1 MLATKSNS
9 YTFQKDGVWY
19 FSRRVPADL
28 RRYYRTGRIAYS
40 LRQIRISAA
49 FNELKGH
56 NLMPIRLLRYL
67 ILSLCIPFA
76 VAATEI
82 DYKQIQ
88 KDLNSMGYNVGVA
101 DGIPGRNTKA
111 GIKNFFNDAGYVTPS
126 EITYDEQSF
135 IRGVAGF
142 TSKPLGLMREV
153 ITRQVT
159 VKDLSDEQLCE
170 LNLHLDLKEG
180 FYEIKRRELGCPSG
194 TEQILRYDGK
204 LLHDPIELLRDFQK
218 SQKIEIPIF
227 DLASTNL
234 FSDWDET
241 KKTYH
246 FLNPKLGGLL
256 GRSSKRV
263 SYCADWMP
271 QLGSVPPDPSK
282 NLDGTGSWANDT
294 IRDGFVICQDGINR
308 LYLRA
313 LSKNERVATRSI
325 QQFQNVVETWI
336 KNDGGNNL
344 PFRPYHSRY
353 NRKAGKADPNFTYL
367 ITISKLMAGAEL
379 LQSQFNWNFEEKN
392 QYAAWA
398 KDRILQ
404 RLPVGGRSDILK
416 NSICDFNVKKDNMND
431 ACMNAAPF
439 VAQGLLRAAIA
450 GNDQELAEL
459 SYLVFKQYSSALR
472 LDGSQAYD
480 SIRDC
485 YAADYTVWASEFLHD
500 YIYLA
505 STAGV
510 DLWEDRFSKKHG
522 SPKENIEYALR
533 VVSDPNIVNEY
544 AQDFGYPDCE
554 ENQGQIVQ
562 KVSNYPKSAFAYY
575 LKTFK
580 PEKLEDIYLE
590 NRNDLWSYTGA
601 SGINYEI
608 DLVAKHPTLQDYFIK
623 NEEDILNQRALF
635 YEKAKL
641 ERRKKVMQ
649 EKGFEP
655 IKNNDQFQ
663 GIYKVK
669 WYFKNAA
676 VADSAREYQSTDS
689 LILEGGLGYFKGDQ
703 KYGQPSASLRS
714 ELFIAYKNNGEIFM
728 QGDLDLFDVGRSYP
742 TELKGTLKIREEPE
756 ITGVWA
762 EGDIFELELEK
773 LN

>member
-9 YTFQKDGVWY
+9 YTFQKDGIWY

-28 RRYYRTGRIAYS
+28 RRHYRTGRIAYS

-56 NLMPIRLLRYL
+56 NLMPTRLLRYL
-67 ILSLCIPFA
+67 ILLLCIPFA

-170 LNLHLDLKEG
+170 LNLHLDLKES

-194 TEQILRYDGK
+194 TENIIRYDGEFIN
-204 LLHDPIELLRDFQK
+204 DPIRLLREFQK
-218 SQKIEIPIF
+218 AQKIEIPIF
-227 DLASTNL
+227 DLTSTNL
-234 FSDWDET
+234 FSDWGET
-241 KKTYH
+241 KKNYH
-246 FLNPKLGGLL
+246 FLNPKFGELL
-256 GRSSKRV
+256 DQGRNRI

-271 QLGSVPPDPSK
+271 QIGSVPPDPSK

-294 IRDGFVICQDGINR
+294 IRDGFVICQDSLNA
-308 LYLRA
+308 LYLGA
-313 LSKNERVATRSI
+313 LSLNETVASRSI
-325 QQFQNVVETWI
+325 KQFQNILETWV
-336 KNDGGNNL
+336 KSDGGNNL
-344 PFRPYHSRY
+344 PFRPYHSEY
-353 NRKAGKADPNFTYL
+353 NREAAKADPNFTYL
-367 ITISKLMAGAEL
+367 ITISKLMTGAEL
-379 LQSQFNWNFEEKN
+379 LQSQLNWTFEEKSR
-392 QYAAWA
+392 YAAWA

-404 RLPVGGRSDILK
+404 RLPVGGRMDILE
-416 NSICDFNVKKDNMND
+416 NSICDLNVKKDKMND
-431 ACMNAAPF
+431 SCMNAAPF

-450 GNDQELAEL
+450 GDDQELAEL

-472 LDGSQAYD
+472 PDGSQAHD
-480 SIRDC
+480 SLRDC
-485 YAADYTVWASEFLHD
+485 YAADYTIWASEFLHD

-510 DLWEDRFSKKHG
+510 DLWDDRFSPKHG
-522 SPKENIEYALR
+522 SPKENVEYALR
-533 VVSDPNIVNEY
+533 VVSDPNVVNEY

-554 ENQGQIVQ
+554 ESQGQIVQ
-562 KVSNYPKSAFAYY
+562 KVSNYPRSAFAYY

-580 PEKLEDIYLE
+580 PGNLDDIYLE
-590 NRNDLWSYTGA
+590 NRSDLWSYTGA
-601 SGINYEI
+601 SGINYEV
-608 DLVAKHPTLQDYFIK
+608 DLLNKNPEIQRHFIK
-623 NEEDILNQRALF
+623 NEEGILNRRALSNIQIELNTSDRVESLNW
-635 YEKAKL
+635 YIALRDE
-641 ERRKKVMQ
+641 
-649 EKGFEP
+649 GFQ
-655 IKNNDQFQ
+655 N
-663 GIYKVK
+663 
-669 WYFKNAA
+669 
-676 VADSAREYQSTDS
+676 
-689 LILEGGLGYFKGDQ
+689 ILEAQDTLIFSEEGNLVASSHENVSVDGIGGRQNLTYSFQ
-703 KYGQPSASLRS
+703 
-714 ELFIAYKNNGEIFM
+714 NNAFM
-728 QGDLDLFDVGRSYP
+728 I
-742 TELKGTLKIREEPE
+742 KGTVTVLGDEQVSINVEELIE
-756 ITGVWA
+756 TGKA
-762 EGDIFELELEK
+762 TIIFGGQDK
-773 LN
+773 LIISWTD

>member
-19 FSRRVPADL
+19 FSRRVPVDL
-28 RRYYRTGRIAYS
+28 RRHYRTVRIAYS
-40 LRQIRISAA
+40 LRYIRISAT
-49 FNELKGH
+49 FNQLKGH

-67 ILSLCIPFA
+67 ILLLCIPFA

-180 FYEIKRRELGCPSG
+180 FYEIKHRELGCPSG

-246 FLNPKLGGLL
+246 FLNPKFGKLL
-256 GRSSKRV
+256 DQDRNRV

-271 QLGSVPPDPSK
+271 QIGSVPPDPSK

-294 IRDGFVICQDGINR
+294 IVDGFVICQDSLNT

-313 LSKNERVATRSI
+313 MSPTERVADQSI
-325 QQFQNVVETWI
+325 QQFQNILETWM

-379 LQSQFNWNFEEKN
+379 LQSQFNWTFEEKN
-392 QYAAWA
+392 QYAAWV

-404 RLPVGGRSDILK
+404 RLPVGGRIDILK
-416 NSICDFNVKKDNMND
+416 KSICDLNVEKDNMND

-522 SPKENIEYALR
+522 SPKESIEYALR

-562 KVSNYPKSAFAYY
+562 KMFTYPKSAFAYY
-575 LKTFK
+575 FERFR
-580 PEKLEDIYLE
+580 PERLDDIYLE
-590 NRNDLWSYTGA
+590 IRDNLYSYTSA
-601 SGINYEI
+601 SGVNYEV
-608 DLVAKHPTLQDYFIK
+608 DLVSKRPQLKEHFIK
-623 NEEDILNQRALF
+623 NEEGIMNQRTQLL
-635 YEKAKL
+635 EKAKL
-641 ERRKKVMQ
+641 EKRKMLLKD
-649 EKGFEP
+649 KGFEI
-655 IKNNDQFQ
+655 IKDKDQFK
-663 GIYKVK
+663 GNYKVK

-676 VADSAREYQSTDS
+676 QPGSAREYQSTDT
-689 LILEGGLGYFKGDQ
+689 LVLEGGLGFFKGNQ
-703 KYGQPSASLRS
+703 KYSQPSASLRS
-714 ELFIAYKNNGEIFM
+714 ILFVAYKNDGEIFV

-742 TELKGTLKIREEPE
+742 TELSGTLRISDDPE
-756 ITGVWA
+756 IIGIWA
-762 EGDIFELELEK
+762 EGDVFELELERI
-773 LN
+773 N

>member
-28 RRYYRTGRIAYS
+28 RRHYRTVRIAYS
-40 LRQIRISAA
+40 LRYIRISAT
-49 FNELKGH
+49 FNQLKGH

-67 ILSLCIPFA
+67 ILLLCIPFA

-126 EITYDEQSF
+126 EVTDNEQRF
-135 IRGVAGF
+135 IRNVAAF

-153 ITRQVT
+153 ITKQINVE
-159 VKDLSDEQLCE
+159 DLSDDQLCE
-170 LNLHLDLKEG
+170 LNSHLDLKEG

-194 TEQILRYDGK
+194 TEKIIRYDGE
-204 LLHDPIELLRDFQK
+204 LINDPIRLLRDFQK

-246 FLNPKLGGLL
+246 FLNPKFGKLL
-256 GRSSKRV
+256 DQDRNRV

-271 QLGSVPPDPSK
+271 QIGSVPPDPSK

-294 IRDGFVICQDGINR
+294 IVDGFVICQDSLNT

-313 LSKNERVATRSI
+313 MSPTESVADQSI
-325 QQFQNVVETWI
+325 QQFQNILETWM

-379 LQSQFNWNFEEKN
+379 LQSQFNWTFEEKN

-404 RLPVGGRSDILK
+404 RLPVGGRIDILK
-416 NSICDFNVKKDNMND
+416 KSICDLNVEKDNMND

-472 LDGSQAYD
+472 PDGSQAYD

-510 DLWEDRFSKKHG
+510 DLWGDRFSKKHG

-562 KVSNYPKSAFAYY
+562 KMFTYPKSAFAYY
-575 LKTFK
+575 FERFR
-580 PEKLEDIYLE
+580 PERLDDIYLE
-590 NRNDLWSYTGA
+590 IRDNLYSYTSA
-601 SGINYEI
+601 SGVNYEV
-608 DLVAKHPTLQDYFIK
+608 DLVSKRPQLKEHFIK
-623 NEEDILNQRALF
+623 NEEGIMNQRTQLL
-635 YEKAKL
+635 EKAKL
-641 ERRKKVMQ
+641 EKRKMLLKD
-649 EKGFEP
+649 KGFEI
-655 IKNNDQFQ
+655 IKDKDQFK
-663 GIYKVK
+663 GNYKVK

-676 VADSAREYQSTDS
+676 QPGSAREYQSTDT
-689 LILEGGLGYFKGDQ
+689 LVLEEGLGFFKGNQ
-703 KYGQPSASLRS
+703 KYSQPSASLRS
-714 ELFIAYKNNGEIFM
+714 ILFVAYKNDGEIFV

-742 TELKGTLKIREEPE
+742 TELSGTLRISDDPE
-756 ITGVWA
+756 IIGIWA
-762 EGDIFELELEK
+762 EGDVFELELERI
-773 LN
+773 N

>member
-325 QQFQNVVETWI
+325 QQFQNVVETWM

-379 LQSQFNWNFEEKN
+379 LQSQFNWTFEEKN
-392 QYAAWA
+392 QYAAWV

-404 RLPVGGRSDILK
+404 RLPVGGRIDILK
-416 NSICDFNVKKDNMND
+416 KSICDLNVEKDNMND

-472 LDGSQAYD
+472 PDGSQAYD

-510 DLWEDRFSKKHG
+510 DLWGDRFSKKHG

-562 KVSNYPKSAFAYY
+562 KMFTYPKSAFAYY
-575 LKTFK
+575 FERFR
-580 PEKLEDIYLE
+580 PERLDDIYLE
-590 NRNDLWSYTGA
+590 IRDNLYSYTSA
-601 SGINYEI
+601 SGVNYEV
-608 DLVAKHPTLQDYFIK
+608 DLVSKRPQLKEHFIK
-623 NEEDILNQRALF
+623 NEEGIMNQRTQLL
-635 YEKAKL
+635 EKAKL
-641 ERRKKVMQ
+641 EKRKMLLKD
-649 EKGFEP
+649 KGFEI
-655 IKNNDQFQ
+655 IKDKDQFK
-663 GIYKVK
+663 GNYKVK

-676 VADSAREYQSTDS
+676 QPGSAREYQSTDT
-689 LILEGGLGYFKGDQ
+689 LVLEGGLGFFKGNQ
-703 KYGQPSASLRS
+703 KYSQPSASLRS
-714 ELFIAYKNNGEIFM
+714 ILFVAYKNDGEIFV

-742 TELKGTLKIREEPE
+742 TELSGTLRISDDPE
-756 ITGVWA
+756 IIGIWA
-762 EGDIFELELEK
+762 EGDVFELELERI
-773 LN
+773 N

>member
-1 MLATKSNS
+1 MPTQL
-9 YTFQKDGVWY
+9 
-19 FSRRVPADL
+19 
-28 RRYYRTGRIAYS
+28 
-40 LRQIRISAA
+40 
-49 FNELKGH
+49 LK
-56 NLMPIRLLRYL
+56 YL
-67 ILSLCIPFA
+67 ILLMCIPFA

-111 GIKNFFNDAGYVTPS
+111 GINNFFADAGYVAPLEVTNN
-126 EITYDEQSF
+126 EQQF
-135 IRGVAGF
+135 IRNVAAF

-153 ITRQVT
+153 ITRQIN
-159 VKDLSDEQLCE
+159 VKDLSDDELCK
-170 LNLHLDLKEG
+170 LNFHLDLKEG
-180 FYEIKRRELGCPSG
+180 FYEIKRRELGCLSG
-194 TEQILRYDGK
+194 TEKRIRYDGE
-204 LLHDPIELLRDFQK
+204 LLNDPIKLLRDFQK
-218 SQKIEIPIF
+218 TQEIKIPTF
-227 DLASTNL
+227 DLVATNL
-234 FSDWDET
+234 FSDWDEI

-246 FLNPKLGGLL
+246 FLNPKFGKLIDQD
-256 GRSSKRV
+256 RDRV

-271 QLGSVPPDPSK
+271 QIGSVPPDPSK

-294 IRDGFVICQDGINR
+294 IIDGFVICQDSLNT

-313 LSKNERVATRSI
+313 LSPNETIANQSI
-325 QQFQNVVETWI
+325 KQFQKILETWM

-344 PFRPYHSRY
+344 PFRPYHSK
-353 NRKAGKADPNFTYL
+353 NNKKAGKAQPNFTYL
-367 ITISKLMAGAEL
+367 ITISKLMAGTEL
-379 LQSQFNWNFEEKN
+379 LQSKFNWSFEAKN
-392 QYAAWA
+392 QYAEWA
-398 KDRILQ
+398 KNRILQ
-404 RLPVGGRSDILK
+404 MLPVNGRTDILE
-416 NSICDFNVKKDNMND
+416 NSICDLNVNKMDKMNN

-472 LDGSQAYD
+472 TDGSQAHD

-485 YAADYTVWASEFLHD
+485 YAADYTIWASEFLHD

-544 AQDFGYPDCE
+544 AQDFGFPDCE

-562 KVSNYPKSAFAYY
+562 KVSNYSKSAFAYY

-580 PEKLEDIYLE
+580 PEKLENIYLE

-601 SGINYEI
+601 SGINYEV
-608 DLVAKHPTLQDYFIK
+608 DLINKNPEIQSYFVE
-623 NEEDILNQRALF
+623 NEEDILNRRAQLN
-635 YEKAKL
+635 EKVKL
-641 ERRKKVMQ
+641 ESRRKLMQ

-663 GIYKVK
+663 GTYRVK

-676 VADSAREYQSTDS
+676 VADSVREYQSTDS

-714 ELFIAYKNNGEIFM
+714 KLFIAYKNNGEIFM

-742 TELKGTLKIREEPE
+742 TELKGTLKIGEEPE
-756 ITGVWA
+756 VTGVWA

>member
-28 RRYYRTGRIAYS
+28 KRHYRTGRIAYS
-40 LRQIRISAA
+40 LRQIRISAT
-49 FNELKGH
+49 FNELKGP

-67 ILSLCIPFA
+67 ILLLCIPFA

-82 DYKQIQ
+82 DYRQIQ
-88 KDLNSMGYNVGVA
+88 KDLNSMGYNVGGA
-101 DGIPGRNTKA
+101 DGILGRNTKA

-126 EITYDEQSF
+126 EVTDNEQRF
-135 IRGVAGF
+135 IRNLAAF

-153 ITRQVT
+153 ITRQID
-159 VKDLSDEQLCE
+159 VKDLSDDQLCE
-170 LNLHLDLKEG
+170 LNSHLDLKEG

-194 TEQILRYDGK
+194 TEKIIGYDGE
-204 LLHDPIELLRDFQK
+204 LINDPIRLLRDFQK
-218 SQKIEIPIF
+218 AQKIEIPIF
-227 DLASTNL
+227 DLATTNL
-234 FSDWDET
+234 FSDWGET

-246 FLNPKLGGLL
+246 FLNPKFGKLL
-256 GRSSKRV
+256 DQDRNRV

-271 QLGSVPPDPSK
+271 QIGSVPPDPSK

-294 IRDGFVICQDGINR
+294 IRDGFVICQDSLNA

-313 LSKNERVATRSI
+313 LSPNETVAKQSI
-325 QQFQNVVETWI
+325 EQFQNILETMV
-336 KNDGGNNL
+336 KSDGGNNL
-344 PFRPYHSRY
+344 PFRPYHSEY

-379 LQSQFNWNFEEKN
+379 LQSQFNWTFEEKN
-392 QYAAWA
+392 RYAAWA

-404 RLPVGGRSDILK
+404 RLPVGGRIDILK
-416 NSICDFNVKKDNMND
+416 NSICDLNVKKDKMND

-472 LDGSQAYD
+472 PDGSQSHD

-485 YAADYTVWASEFLHD
+485 YAANYTIWASEFLHD

-505 STAGV
+505 STADV
-510 DLWEDRFSKKHG
+510 DLWDDRFSQKHG

-533 VVSDPNIVNEY
+533 VVSDPKVVNEY

-554 ENQGQIVQ
+554 ESQGQIVQ
-562 KVSNYPKSAFAYY
+562 KVANYPRSAFAYY
-575 LKTFK
+575 LRTFK

-601 SGINYEI
+601 SGINYEV
-608 DLVAKHPTLQDYFIK
+608 DLVAKHPTLQDYFTK
-623 NEEDILNQRALF
+623 NEEDILNQRTQF
-635 YEKAKL
+635 NDKVKL
-641 ERRKKVMQ
+641 ERRKK
-649 EKGFEP
+649 
-655 IKNNDQFQ
+655 
-663 GIYKVK
+663 
-669 WYFKNAA
+669 
-676 VADSAREYQSTDS
+676 
-689 LILEGGLGYFKGDQ
+689 
-703 KYGQPSASLRS
+703 
-714 ELFIAYKNNGEIFM
+714 
-728 QGDLDLFDVGRSYP
+728 
-742 TELKGTLKIREEPE
+742 
-756 ITGVWA
+756 
-762 EGDIFELELEK
+762 
-773 LN
+773 

>member
-19 FSRRVPADL
+19 FSRRVSVDL
-28 RRYYRTGRIAYS
+28 RRHYRTGRIAYS

-56 NLMPIRLLRYL
+56 NLMLIQLLRYL
-67 ILSLCIPFA
+67 ILSLCIPFS

-126 EITYDEQSF
+126 EITYDEQRF

-170 LNLHLDLKEG
+170 LNLHLDLKRS
-180 FYEIKRRELGCPSG
+180 FYEIKNRKLSCPSG

-218 SQKIEIPIF
+218 TQKIEIPIF

-246 FLNPKLGGLL
+246 FLNPKFGGLL
-256 GRSSKRV
+256 GRSSERV

-313 LSKNERVATRSI
+313 LSKNERVSTLSI

-379 LQSQFNWNFEEKN
+379 LQSQFNWTFEEKS

-404 RLPVGGRSDILK
+404 RLPVGGRIDILK
-416 NSICDFNVKKDNMND
+416 NSICDLNVEKDNMND

-472 LDGSQAYD
+472 PDGSQAYD

-485 YAADYTVWASEFLHD
+485 YAADYTIWASEFLHD

-510 DLWEDRFSKKHG
+510 NLWEDRFSKKHG

-562 KVSNYPKSAFAYY
+562 KMFTYPKSAFAYY
-575 LKTFK
+575 F
-580 PEKLEDIYLE
+580 ERFRLERLDNIYLE
-590 NRNDLWSYTGA
+590 IRDNLYSYTSA
-601 SGINYEI
+601 SGVNYEV
-608 DLVAKHPTLQDYFIK
+608 DLVSKRPQLQEHFIK
-623 NEEDILNQRALF
+623 NEEGIMNQRTQLL
-635 YEKAKL
+635 EKAKL
-641 ERRKKVMQ
+641 EKRNMLLK
-649 EKGFEP
+649 EKGFEI
-655 IKNNDQFQ
+655 IKGKDQFK
-663 GIYKVK
+663 GNYKVK

-676 VADSAREYQSTDS
+676 QPGSAREYQSTDT
-689 LILEGGLGYFKGDQ
+689 LFLEGGLGFFKGIQ
-703 KYGQPSASLRS
+703 KYSQPSASLRS
-714 ELFIAYKNNGEIFM
+714 MLFVAYKNDGEIFV
-728 QGDLDLFDVGRSYP
+728 QGDLDLFEVGRSYP
-742 TELKGTLKIREEPE
+742 TELSGTLRISDDPE
-756 ITGVWA
+756 IIGIWA
-762 EGDIFELELEK
+762 EGDVFELELERI
-773 LN
+773 N

>member
-1 MLATKSNS
+1 
-9 YTFQKDGVWY
+9 
-19 FSRRVPADL
+19 
-28 RRYYRTGRIAYS
+28 
-40 LRQIRISAA
+40 
-49 FNELKGH
+49 
-56 NLMPIRLLRYL
+56 
-67 ILSLCIPFA
+67 
-76 VAATEI
+76 
-82 DYKQIQ
+82 
-88 KDLNSMGYNVGVA
+88 
-101 DGIPGRNTKA
+101 
-111 GIKNFFNDAGYVTPS
+111 
-126 EITYDEQSF
+126 
-135 IRGVAGF
+135 
-142 TSKPLGLMREV
+142 
-153 ITRQVT
+153 
-159 VKDLSDEQLCE
+159 
-170 LNLHLDLKEG
+170 
-180 FYEIKRRELGCPSG
+180 
-194 TEQILRYDGK
+194 
-204 LLHDPIELLRDFQK
+204 
-218 SQKIEIPIF
+218 
-227 DLASTNL
+227 
-234 FSDWDET
+234 
-241 KKTYH
+241 
-246 FLNPKLGGLL
+246 
-256 GRSSKRV
+256 
-263 SYCADWMP
+263 MP

-379 LQSQFNWNFEEKN
+379 LQSQFNWTFEEKN
-392 QYAAWA
+392 QYAAWV

-404 RLPVGGRSDILK
+404 RLPVGGRIDILK
-416 NSICDFNVKKDNMND
+416 KSICDLNVEKDNMND

-472 LDGSQAYD
+472 PDGSQAYD

-510 DLWEDRFSKKHG
+510 DLWGDRFSKKHG

-562 KVSNYPKSAFAYY
+562 KMFTYPKSAFAYY
-575 LKTFK
+575 FERFR
-580 PEKLEDIYLE
+580 PERLDDIYLE
-590 NRNDLWSYTGA
+590 IRDNLYSYTSA
-601 SGINYEI
+601 SGVNYEV
-608 DLVAKHPTLQDYFIK
+608 DLVSKRPQLKEHFIK
-623 NEEDILNQRALF
+623 NEEGIINQRTQLL
-635 YEKAKL
+635 EKAKL
-641 ERRKKVMQ
+641 EKRKMLLKD
-649 EKGFEP
+649 KGFEI
-655 IKNNDQFQ
+655 IKDKDQFK
-663 GIYKVK
+663 GNYKVK

-676 VADSAREYQSTDS
+676 QPGSAREYQSTDT
-689 LILEGGLGYFKGDQ
+689 LVLEGGLGFFKGNQ
-703 KYGQPSASLRS
+703 KYSQPSASLRS
-714 ELFIAYKNNGEIFM
+714 ILFVAYKNDGEIFV

-742 TELKGTLKIREEPE
+742 TELSGTLRISDDPE
-756 ITGVWA
+756 IIGIWA
-762 EGDIFELELEK
+762 EGDVFELELERI
-773 LN
+773 N

>member
-1 MLATKSNS
+1 
-9 YTFQKDGVWY
+9 
-19 FSRRVPADL
+19 
-28 RRYYRTGRIAYS
+28 
-40 LRQIRISAA
+40 
-49 FNELKGH
+49 
-56 NLMPIRLLRYL
+56 
-67 ILSLCIPFA
+67 
-76 VAATEI
+76 
-82 DYKQIQ
+82 
-88 KDLNSMGYNVGVA
+88 
-101 DGIPGRNTKA
+101 
-111 GIKNFFNDAGYVTPS
+111 
-126 EITYDEQSF
+126 
-135 IRGVAGF
+135 
-142 TSKPLGLMREV
+142 
-153 ITRQVT
+153 
-159 VKDLSDEQLCE
+159 
-170 LNLHLDLKEG
+170 
-180 FYEIKRRELGCPSG
+180 
-194 TEQILRYDGK
+194 
-204 LLHDPIELLRDFQK
+204 
-218 SQKIEIPIF
+218 
-227 DLASTNL
+227 
-234 FSDWDET
+234 
-241 KKTYH
+241 
-246 FLNPKLGGLL
+246 
-256 GRSSKRV
+256 
-263 SYCADWMP
+263 MP

-379 LQSQFNWNFEEKN
+379 LQSQFNWTFEEKN
-392 QYAAWA
+392 QYAAWV

-404 RLPVGGRSDILK
+404 RLPVGGRIDILK
-416 NSICDFNVKKDNMND
+416 KSICDLNVEKDNMND

-472 LDGSQAYD
+472 PDGSQAYD

-510 DLWEDRFSKKHG
+510 DLWGDRFSKKHG

-562 KVSNYPKSAFAYY
+562 KMFTYPKSAFAYY
-575 LKTFK
+575 FERFR
-580 PEKLEDIYLE
+580 PERLDDIYLE
-590 NRNDLWSYTGA
+590 IRDNLYSYTSA
-601 SGINYEI
+601 SGVNYEV
-608 DLVAKHPTLQDYFIK
+608 DLVSKRPQLKEHFIK
-623 NEEDILNQRALF
+623 NEEGIMNQRTQLL
-635 YEKAKL
+635 EKAKL
-641 ERRKKVMQ
+641 EKRKMLLKD
-649 EKGFEP
+649 KGFEI
-655 IKNNDQFQ
+655 IKDKDQFK
-663 GIYKVK
+663 GNYKVK

-676 VADSAREYQSTDS
+676 QPGSAREYQSTDT
-689 LILEGGLGYFKGDQ
+689 LVLEGGLGFFKGNQ
-703 KYGQPSASLRS
+703 KYSQPSASLRS
-714 ELFIAYKNNGEIFM
+714 ILFVAYKNDGEIFV

-742 TELKGTLKIREEPE
+742 TELSGTLRISDDPE
-756 ITGVWA
+756 IIGIWA
-762 EGDIFELELEK
+762 EGDVFELELERI
-773 LN
+773 N

>member
-194 TEQILRYDGK
+194 TENIIRYDGEFIN
-204 LLHDPIELLRDFQK
+204 DPIRLLRDFQK
-218 SQKIEIPIF
+218 AQKIEIPIF
-227 DLASTNL
+227 DLTSTNL
-234 FSDWDET
+234 FSDWGET
-241 KKTYH
+241 KKNYH
-246 FLNPKLGGLL
+246 FLNPKFGELL
-256 GRSSKRV
+256 DQGRNRI

-271 QLGSVPPDPSK
+271 QIGSVPPDPSK

-294 IRDGFVICQDGINR
+294 IRDGFVICQDSLNA
-308 LYLRA
+308 LYLGA
-313 LSKNERVATRSI
+313 LSLNETVASRSI
-325 QQFQNVVETWI
+325 KQFQNILETWV
-336 KNDGGNNL
+336 KSDGGNNL
-344 PFRPYHSRY
+344 PFRPYHSEY
-353 NRKAGKADPNFTYL
+353 NREAAKADPNFTYL
-367 ITISKLMAGAEL
+367 ITISKLMTGAEL
-379 LQSQFNWNFEEKN
+379 LQSQLNWTFEEKSR
-392 QYAAWA
+392 YAAWA

-404 RLPVGGRSDILK
+404 RLPVGGRMDILE
-416 NSICDFNVKKDNMND
+416 NSICDLNVKKDKMND
-431 ACMNAAPF
+431 SCMNAAPF

-450 GNDQELAEL
+450 GDDQELAEL

-472 LDGSQAYD
+472 PDGSQAHD
-480 SIRDC
+480 SLRDC
-485 YAADYTVWASEFLHD
+485 YAADYTIWASEFLHD

-510 DLWEDRFSKKHG
+510 DLWDDRFSPKHG
-522 SPKENIEYALR
+522 SPKENVEYALR
-533 VVSDPNIVNEY
+533 VVSDPNVVNEY

-554 ENQGQIVQ
+554 ESQGQIVQ
-562 KVSNYPKSAFAYY
+562 KVSNYPRSAFAYY

-580 PEKLEDIYLE
+580 PGNLDDIYLE
-590 NRNDLWSYTGA
+590 NRSDLWSYTGA
-601 SGINYEI
+601 SGINYEV
-608 DLVAKHPTLQDYFIK
+608 DLLNKNPEIQSYFIK
-623 NEEDILNQRALF
+623 NEEGILNRRALSNIQIELNTSDRVESLNW
-635 YEKAKL
+635 YIALRDE
-641 ERRKKVMQ
+641 
-649 EKGFEP
+649 GFQ
-655 IKNNDQFQ
+655 N
-663 GIYKVK
+663 
-669 WYFKNAA
+669 
-676 VADSAREYQSTDS
+676 
-689 LILEGGLGYFKGDQ
+689 ILEAQDTLIFSEEGNLVASSHENVSVDGIGGRQNLTYSFQ
-703 KYGQPSASLRS
+703 
-714 ELFIAYKNNGEIFM
+714 NNAFM
-728 QGDLDLFDVGRSYP
+728 I
-742 TELKGTLKIREEPE
+742 KGTVTVLGDEQVSINVEELIE
-756 ITGVWA
+756 TGKA
-762 EGDIFELELEK
+762 TIIFGGQDK
-773 LN
+773 LIISWTD

>member
-1 MLATKSNS
+1 
-9 YTFQKDGVWY
+9 
-19 FSRRVPADL
+19 
-28 RRYYRTGRIAYS
+28 
-40 LRQIRISAA
+40 
-49 FNELKGH
+49 
-56 NLMPIRLLRYL
+56 
-67 ILSLCIPFA
+67 
-76 VAATEI
+76 
-82 DYKQIQ
+82 
-88 KDLNSMGYNVGVA
+88 MGYNVGVA

-379 LQSQFNWNFEEKN
+379 LQSQFNWTFEEKN
-392 QYAAWA
+392 QYAAWV

-404 RLPVGGRSDILK
+404 RLPVGGRIDILK
-416 NSICDFNVKKDNMND
+416 KSICDLNVEKDNMND

-472 LDGSQAYD
+472 PDGSQAYD

-510 DLWEDRFSKKHG
+510 DLWGDRFSKKHG

-562 KVSNYPKSAFAYY
+562 KMFTYPKSAFAYY
-575 LKTFK
+575 FERFR
-580 PEKLEDIYLE
+580 PERLDDIYLE
-590 NRNDLWSYTGA
+590 IRDNLYSYTSA
-601 SGINYEI
+601 SGVNYEV
-608 DLVAKHPTLQDYFIK
+608 DLVSKRPQLKEHFIK
-623 NEEDILNQRALF
+623 NEEGIMNQRTQLL
-635 YEKAKL
+635 EKAKL
-641 ERRKKVMQ
+641 EKRKMLLKD
-649 EKGFEP
+649 KGFEI
-655 IKNNDQFQ
+655 IKDKDQFK
-663 GIYKVK
+663 GNYKVK

-676 VADSAREYQSTDS
+676 QPGSAREYQSTDT
-689 LILEGGLGYFKGDQ
+689 LVLEGGLGFFKGNQ
-703 KYGQPSASLRS
+703 KYSQPSASLRS
-714 ELFIAYKNNGEIFM
+714 ILFVAYKNDGEIFV

-742 TELKGTLKIREEPE
+742 TELSGTLRISDDPE
-756 ITGVWA
+756 IIGIWA
-762 EGDIFELELEK
+762 EGDVFELELERI
-773 LN
+773 N

>member
-28 RRYYRTGRIAYS
+28 RRHYRTVRIAYS
-40 LRQIRISAA
+40 LRYIRISAT
-49 FNELKGH
+49 FNQLKGH

-67 ILSLCIPFA
+67 ILLLCIPFA

-126 EITYDEQSF
+126 EVTDNEQRF
-135 IRGVAGF
+135 IRNVAAF

-153 ITRQVT
+153 ITKQINVE
-159 VKDLSDEQLCE
+159 DLSDDQLCE
-170 LNLHLDLKEG
+170 LNSHLDLKEG

-194 TEQILRYDGK
+194 TEKIIRYDGE
-204 LLHDPIELLRDFQK
+204 LINDPIRLLRDFQK

-246 FLNPKLGGLL
+246 FLNPKFGKLL
-256 GRSSKRV
+256 DQDRNRV

-271 QLGSVPPDPSK
+271 QIGSVPPDPSK

-294 IRDGFVICQDGINR
+294 IVDGFVICQDSLNT

-313 LSKNERVATRSI
+313 MSPTESVADQSI
-325 QQFQNVVETWI
+325 QQFQNILETWM

-379 LQSQFNWNFEEKN
+379 LQSQFNWTFEEKN
-392 QYAAWA
+392 QYAAWV

-404 RLPVGGRSDILK
+404 RLPVGGRIDILK
-416 NSICDFNVKKDNMND
+416 KSICDLNVEKDNMND

-472 LDGSQAYD
+472 PDGSQAYD

-505 STAGV
+505 SKAGV
-510 DLWEDRFSKKHG
+510 DLWGDRFSKKHG

-562 KVSNYPKSAFAYY
+562 KMFTYPKSAFAYY
-575 LKTFK
+575 FERFR
-580 PEKLEDIYLE
+580 PERLDDIYLE
-590 NRNDLWSYTGA
+590 IRDNLYSYTSA
-601 SGINYEI
+601 SGVNYEV
-608 DLVAKHPTLQDYFIK
+608 DLVSKRPQLKEHFIK
-623 NEEDILNQRALF
+623 NEEGIMNQRTQLL
-635 YEKAKL
+635 EKAKL
-641 ERRKKVMQ
+641 EKRKMLLKD
-649 EKGFEP
+649 KGFEI
-655 IKNNDQFQ
+655 IKDKDQFK
-663 GIYKVK
+663 GNYKVK

-676 VADSAREYQSTDS
+676 QPGSAREYQSTDT
-689 LILEGGLGYFKGDQ
+689 LVLEEGLGFFKGNQ
-703 KYGQPSASLRS
+703 KYSQPSASLRS
-714 ELFIAYKNNGEIFM
+714 ILFVAYKNDGEIFV

-742 TELKGTLKIREEPE
+742 TELSGTLRISDDPE
-756 ITGVWA
+756 IIGIWA
-762 EGDIFELELEK
+762 EGDVFELELERI
-773 LN
+773 N

>member
-56 NLMPIRLLRYL
+56 NLIPIRLLRYL

-88 KDLNSMGYNVGVA
+88 KDLNSLGYNVGVA

-246 FLNPKLGGLL
+246 FLNPTLGGLL
-256 GRSSKRV
+256 GRSSEIV

-294 IRDGFVICQDGINR
+294 IRDGFVICQDGINQ

-344 PFRPYHSRY
+344 PFRPYH
-353 NRKAGKADPNFTYL
+353 
-367 ITISKLMAGAEL
+367 
-379 LQSQFNWNFEEKN
+379 
-392 QYAAWA
+392 
-398 KDRILQ
+398 
-404 RLPVGGRSDILK
+404 
-416 NSICDFNVKKDNMND
+416 
-431 ACMNAAPF
+431 
-439 VAQGLLRAAIA
+439 
-450 GNDQELAEL
+450 
-459 SYLVFKQYSSALR
+459 
-472 LDGSQAYD
+472 
-480 SIRDC
+480 
-485 YAADYTVWASEFLHD
+485 
-500 YIYLA
+500 
-505 STAGV
+505 
-510 DLWEDRFSKKHG
+510 
-522 SPKENIEYALR
+522 
-533 VVSDPNIVNEY
+533 
-544 AQDFGYPDCE
+544 
-554 ENQGQIVQ
+554 
-562 KVSNYPKSAFAYY
+562 
-575 LKTFK
+575 
-580 PEKLEDIYLE
+580 
-590 NRNDLWSYTGA
+590 
-601 SGINYEI
+601 
-608 DLVAKHPTLQDYFIK
+608 
-623 NEEDILNQRALF
+623 
-635 YEKAKL
+635 
-641 ERRKKVMQ
+641 
-649 EKGFEP
+649 
-655 IKNNDQFQ
+655 
-663 GIYKVK
+663 
-669 WYFKNAA
+669 
-676 VADSAREYQSTDS
+676 
-689 LILEGGLGYFKGDQ
+689 
-703 KYGQPSASLRS
+703 
-714 ELFIAYKNNGEIFM
+714 
-728 QGDLDLFDVGRSYP
+728 
-742 TELKGTLKIREEPE
+742 
-756 ITGVWA
+756 
-762 EGDIFELELEK
+762 
-773 LN
+773 